1 VLATSLFRSQIDG
14 EAHVEHLGLEGGTIE
29 TISNTAWLSITSDT
43 KQGDEGVSALMP
55 VNDMRMLIKVTQD
68 RESNRIIATI
78 SYLRLEGATRD
89 EGNHEPSY
97 ASLNIFT
104 RGGRRPFG

>member
-1 VLATSLFRSQIDG
+1 MDG
-14 EAHVEHLGLEGGTIE
+14 EAHVEHLGLEGSTIE

-68 RESNRIIATI
+68 REGNRIIATL
-78 SYLRLEGATRD
+78 SYFRLEGATRD